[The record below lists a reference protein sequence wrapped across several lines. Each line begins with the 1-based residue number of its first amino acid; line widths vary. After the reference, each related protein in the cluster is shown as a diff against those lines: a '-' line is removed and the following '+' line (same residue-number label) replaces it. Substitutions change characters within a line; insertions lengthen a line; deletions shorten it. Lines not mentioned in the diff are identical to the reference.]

1 MENID
6 RAARSF
12 QWAPVE
18 VPPHGNSQA
27 IEKRKHVKSASTILF
42 IFATENAR
50 IIVIFQNAKSRPIA
64 FLA

>member
-6 RAARSF
+6 RAGTLLSVGSCRGSAAWEFTST
-12 QWAPVE
+12 
-18 VPPHGNSQA
+18 
-27 IEKRKHVKSASTILF
+27 EKRKHVKSASTILF